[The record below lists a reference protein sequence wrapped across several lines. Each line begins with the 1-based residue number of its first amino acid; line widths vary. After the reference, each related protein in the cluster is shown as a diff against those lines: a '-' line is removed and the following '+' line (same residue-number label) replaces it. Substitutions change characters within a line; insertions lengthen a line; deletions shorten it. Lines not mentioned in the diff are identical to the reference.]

1 MLCEQHPFGAPLS
14 LLSLSSLSHPGLPL
28 FISLSLS
35 PHGLSP
41 SSDICRVLSTMRLSY
56 GWEDLV
62 GLGSYGKVFAAKI
75 TSVYHNGVGGK
86 GETDVALKKMRVTN
100 HVRHPLLLHEACVL
114 ILVGGH
120 PNIPRVLAWGRS
132 QYFEYMAME
141 LLGPNLEVRNAVALI
156 CQMLDALEHV
166 HGKGFVH
173 GDIKPSNI
181 VLGRGDTAGRAY
193 LIDFGLAWRWT
204 TDSPPSGRRGTVPF
218 CSLRVLAGEAALPR
232 DDLESLAYTV
242 GHLLRGTL
250 LWFYQ
255 SFTKRLEGG
264 PVSGKD
270 LFRGFPDV
278 FAQFLDFARVLAP
291 TDDLQYQRW
300 REAFCALEPGLSE
313 YPLFNQQDRSG
324 HRVWKISVPPSLGEE
339 EFYLLDYE
347 EDGSWSNPALGGPES
362 QSEMGGTHG
371 FDVLRASEWLFLP
384 FGLPAGSAM
393 SDEFDVVAGHLDFI
407 EEPPL
412 YDGGR
417 SVENSSPPEVMNNA
431 QSDTHCIRP

>member
-1 MLCEQHPFGAPLS
+1 
-14 LLSLSSLSHPGLPL
+14 
-28 FISLSLS
+28 
-35 PHGLSP
+35 
-41 SSDICRVLSTMRLSY
+41 MRLSY

-62 GLGSYGKVFAAKI
+62 GLGSYGKL
-75 TSVYHNGVGGK
+75 TSVDHVGGK

-114 ILVGGH
+114 ILLGGH

-141 LLGPNLEVRNAVALI
+141 LLGPNLEVVMPGVVGLSQRNAVALI

-218 CSLRVLAGEAALPR
+218 CSFRVLGGETALPC
-232 DDLESLAYTV
+232 DDLESLAYTIAY
-242 GHLLRGTL
+242 LFRGTL
-250 LWFYQ
+250 PWFSQ
-255 SFTKRLEGG
+255 SFTERLGG
-264 PVSGKD
+264 GPVPVSGKD
-270 LFRGFPDV
+270 LFSGFPDV
-278 FAQFLDFARVLAP
+278 FTQFLDFARGLAP
-291 TDDLQYQRW
+291 TDDRQYRRW
-300 REAFCALEPGLSE
+300 REAFRALEPGLPE
-313 YPLFNQQDRSG
+313 RPLFDQQD
-324 HRVWKISVPPSLGEE
+324 HRLMTSVPPPLGEE
-339 EFYLLDYE
+339 LYLFDHVKDRY
-347 EDGSWSNPALGGPES
+347 WSNPALGGPES
-362 QSEMGGTHG
+362 RSEMGGTHG

-384 FGLPAGSAM
+384 FGLPACAAM
-393 SDEFDVVAGHLDFI
+393 SDEFDVVAGHLEFI
-407 EEPPL
+407 DEPPL

-417 SVENSSPPEVMNNA
+417 SVENTSPPEVMNNA
-431 QSDTHCIRP
+431 QSNTHCIRP

>member
-1 MLCEQHPFGAPLS
+1 
-14 LLSLSSLSHPGLPL
+14 
-28 FISLSLS
+28 
-35 PHGLSP
+35 
-41 SSDICRVLSTMRLSY
+41 
-56 GWEDLV
+56 
-62 GLGSYGKVFAAKI
+62 
-75 TSVYHNGVGGK
+75 
-86 GETDVALKKMRVTN
+86 MRVTN

-114 ILVGGH
+114 ILVGEH

-141 LLGPNLEVRNAVALI
+141 LLGPNLEDVMPGVVGLSQGNTVALI

-218 CSLRVLAGEAALPR
+218 CSLRALAGEAALPR

-242 GHLLRGTL
+242 AYLLRGTL
-250 LWFYQ
+250 PWFYQ
-255 SFTKRLEGG
+255 SFTERLGGG
-264 PVSGKD
+264 PVSGMV
-270 LFRGFPDV
+270 LFHGFPDV
-278 FAQFLDFARVLAP
+278 FAQFLDFARGLAP
-291 TDDLQYQRW
+291 TDDLQYQHW
-300 REAFCALEPGLSE
+300 REAFRALEPRLPE
-313 YPLFNQQDRSG
+313 RPMFDQQDRSG
-324 HRVWKISVPPSLGEE
+324 RRLRVARVPPSLGED
-339 EFYLLDYE
+339 FYLLDYAK
-347 EDGSWSNPALGGPES
+347 DGSHWSNPALGGPES

-384 FGLPAGSAM
+384 FGLPARSVM
-393 SDEFDVVAGHLDFI
+393 SDEFDVVAGHSDFI
-407 EEPPL
+407 DEPPL

-431 QSDTHCIRP
+431 QSDTRCVRP